1 MKKLPLILIFILAF
15 FILIS
20 KIGSIK
26 LLAQEEVSEE
36 DFELITPK
44 NSVFCT
50 DFDIKKS
57 KTDSFSEKIETGDQN
72 IVQGATNE
80 VRDDEGKI
88 WLDNLEQPDFSLM
101 ENRLNSTLPKLLPG
115 SLNESLD
122 IDRTSLET
130 KTKHF
135 ISGKE
140 IYEKQAEE
148 DIPYARIELPEW
160 WTAVLGE
167 SKIFCGLF
175 QSCKAPEKLAI
186 KIEPADLEELAI
198 TLNDEEPTE
207 CEKSEP
213 VAAKRPEIVDDERPF
228 KTKSLFS
235 IIKEVFYDIID
246 SFNSLKTTTTTEETT
261 LENKTRGYLIGG
273 KTLAEQSTFFSSFL
287 PSDINSSIKDSS
299 LSGPSVY
306 GLDPEHSIVDEE
318 DSKKI
323 SFQEQNQVRGRYC
336 LQLCSLYPSD
346 PKFDISTIDPI
357 CISCNPK
364 DYQN

>member
-1 MKKLPLILIFILAF
+1 MKKLLLILIFILTF

-20 KIGSIK
+20 RIDSIK
-26 LLAQEEVSEE
+26 LLAQKEVNEE
-36 DFELITPK
+36 DFELIIPK

-57 KTDSFSEKIETGDQN
+57 ITKSSSEKIETGDQN
-72 IVQGATNE
+72 VVQGATNE
-80 VRDDEGKI
+80 VRDDEGEI

-101 ENRLNSTLPKLLPG
+101 ENRLNSTLPKLLPK
-115 SLNESLD
+115 SLNENLD

-135 ISGKE
+135 ISGKG
-140 IYEKQAEE
+140 IYEKQAEA

-213 VAAKRPEIVDDERPF
+213 VIAEKPEIVEDRRSF

-235 IIKEVFYDIID
+235 IIKDIFDDII
-246 SFNSLKTTTTTEETT
+246 NMLRTTTITEETT
-261 LENKTRGYLIGG
+261 LENKTRGYLVGG
-273 KTLAEQSTFFSSFL
+273 KTLAEQSTFFSSFI
-287 PSDINSSIKDSS
+287 PSDINSLIKDSP

-306 GLDPEHSIVDEE
+306 GLDPEHSIIDEE

-323 SFQEQNQVRGRYC
+323 NFQEQNQVRGRYC
-336 LQLCSLYPSD
+336 LQLCSLYPPDS
-346 PKFDISTIDPI
+346 KFDVSTIDPI

-364 DYQN
+364 GYQL